1 MSTITPEEKQIIQNS
16 IRDIPDF
23 PKPGIIFKDITTL
36 LSDPK
41 ALNTLM
47 DHLTNRYLSYQL
59 DYIAGIDAR
68 GFIFGAMLADRLG
81 IGFVPVR
88 KKGKL
93 PYTTVAEK
101 YSLEYGFDEVE
112 IHIDAFGESGCCSST
127 GEKSKVLLIDD
138 LIATGGTAKAATNL
152 INKVG
157 ARCVEACFIMELGFL
172 NGREGFNAPVYSV
185 ILLD

>member
-1 MSTITPEEKQIIQNS
+1 MTLNNEEKEIILNS

-36 LSDPK
+36 LSNPK

-47 DHLTNRYLSYQL
+47 THLENRYKDYNL
-59 DYIAGIDAR
+59 DFIAGIDAR
-68 GFIFGAMLADRLG
+68 GFIFGSILADRLG

-112 IHIDAFGESGCCSST
+112 IHIDAFASEGHDGK
-127 GEKSKVLLIDD
+127 GAKVLLIDD
-138 LIATGGTAKAATNL
+138 LIATGGTAKAVASL
-152 INKVG
+152 IDKVG
-157 ARCVEACFIMELGFL
+157 AICVEVCFIMELGFL
-172 NGREGFNAPVYSV
+172 KGREGIDAPVYSV
-185 ILLD
+185 LQID

>member
-1 MSTITPEEKQIIQNS
+1 MTLTSEQKKIILES

-36 LSDPK
+36 LSNPN
-41 ALNTLM
+41 AFNTLM
-47 DHLTNRYLSYQL
+47 NHLEARYRTYEV

-68 GFIFGAMLADRLG
+68 GFIFGAILADRLNV
-81 IGFVPVR
+81 GFVPVR

-112 IHIDAFGESGCCSST
+112 IHIDAFGENGCCT
-127 GEKSKVLLIDD
+127 ATDTPSKVLLIDD
-138 LIATGGTAKAATNL
+138 LIATGGTAKAAANL
-152 INKVG
+152 IEKVG
-157 ARCVEACFIMELGFL
+157 AACVEVCFIMELGFL
-172 NGREGFNAPVYSV
+172 KGREGFNAPVYSV
-185 ILLD
+185 LEID

>member
-1 MSTITPEEKQIIQNS
+1 MQTLTTEEKEIIIRS

-36 LSDPK
+36 LSNPK
-41 ALNTLM
+41 AFNTLM
-47 DHLTNRYLSYQL
+47 THLENRYTPYNL

-68 GFIFGAMLADRLG
+68 GFIFGSILADRLG

-101 YSLEYGFDEVE
+101 YSLEYGLDEVE
-112 IHIDAFGESGCCSST
+112 IHIDAFGE
-127 GEKSKVLLIDD
+127 EKGAKVLLIDD
-138 LIATGGTAKAATNL
+138 LIATGGTAKAAASL
-152 INKVG
+152 IDKVG
-157 ARCVEACFIMELGFL
+157 AKCVEVCFILELGFL
-172 NGREGFNAPVYSV
+172 KGRMGINAPVYSV
-185 ILLD
+185 LEID

>member
-1 MSTITPEEKQIIQNS
+1 MTLSKHDEDILLKS

-36 LSDPK
+36 LSNPK
-41 ALNTLM
+41 ALDTLM
-47 DHLTNRYLSYQL
+47 THLENRYK
-59 DYIAGIDAR
+59 DYNLEFVAGIDAR
-68 GFIFGAMLADRLG
+68 GFIFGSILADRLG

-112 IHIDAFGESGCCSST
+112 IHIDAFASHNNDGKGAQ
-127 GEKSKVLLIDD
+127 VLLIDD
-138 LIATGGTAKAATNL
+138 LIATGGTAKAAASL
-152 INKVG
+152 IDKVG
-157 ARCVEACFIMELGFL
+157 AQCVEVCFIMELGFL
-172 NGREGFNAPVYSV
+172 KGREGIDAPVYSV
-185 ILLD
+185 LQID

>member
-1 MSTITPEEKQIIQNS
+1 MSTLTKEDKEILESS

-23 PKPGIIFKDITTL
+23 PKEGIVFKDITTL
-36 LSDPK
+36 LNNPK

-47 DHLTNRYLSYQL
+47 NHLEERYKSYGL

-68 GFIFGAMLADRLG
+68 GFIFGSILADRLN
-81 IGFVPVR
+81 IGFVPIR

-101 YSLEYGFDEVE
+101 YALEYGVDEVE
-112 IHIDAFGESGCCSST
+112 VHIDAFPKENAQ
-127 GEKSKVLLIDD
+127 VLLIDD
-138 LIATGGTAKAATNL
+138 LIATGGTAKAAVSL

-157 ARCVEACFIMELGFL
+157 AMCVEACFIAELDFL
-172 NGREGFNAPVYSV
+172 KGRDGIESEVYSV
-185 ILLD
+185 LHFD

>member
-1 MSTITPEEKQIIQNS
+1 MKTLNPEEKEIILNS

-36 LSDPK
+36 LGNPK
-41 ALNTLM
+41 AFNTLM
-47 DHLTNRYLSYQL
+47 NHLENRYKTYNL
-59 DYIAGIDAR
+59 DYVAGIDAR
-68 GFIFGAMLADRLG
+68 GFIFGAALADRLN

-112 IHIDAFGESGCCSST
+112 IHIDAFGENGLSKDG
-127 GEKSKVLLIDD
+127 KPSKVLLIDD
-138 LIATGGTAKAATNL
+138 LIATGGTAKAAASL
-152 INKVG
+152 IDKVG
-157 ARCVEACFIMELGFL
+157 AHCVEACFIMELEFL
-172 NGREGFNAPVYSV
+172 NGKEGIEAPVYSV
-185 ILLD
+185 LEID